1 MFLKEKFKLSSSV
14 NQYVLA
20 YFVFVLLFYG
30 IRYTA
35 DWASYTQM
43 IEHPELSPDLLF
55 RFLAERVRGECGFSY
70 IYQLHI
76 VLMGGIYLL
85 LLKRTVGCPVLAI
98 IYAIDIYL
106 FMANQIRF
114 YLAWPLMLLAIL
126 SFYRKEFVAFA
137 LLAFLAVMSHKS
149 LILLFPAALVCDWA
163 LHRWP
168 FSRALVILTAITLA
182 SGLLTWVDFGSGFWL
197 GRLQV
202 YQEMGKDVTFI
213 RAVYNQLPYLVCL
226 ALVVSVHRRVLKAF
240 PNVLTEDGTYRYL
253 LVLSLT
259 PLLFV
264 GFSFYMMVFSQRF
277 SQSMILIWFM
287 YFYWCYRKYSD
298 VTLKEGIRI
307 ASVVVFLINP
317 FFACVSA
324 LIKENYFNCSEIFK
338 MLLSYSLFS

>member
-35 DWASYTQM
+35 DWATYTQM
-43 IEHPELSPDLLF
+43 IEHPELSLDLLF

-70 IYQLHI
+70 IYKLHI

-85 LLKRTVGCPVLAI
+85 LLKRTVGCPFLAV

-114 YLAWPLMLLAIL
+114 YLAWPLMLLAVL

-149 LILLFPAALVCDWA
+149 LILLLPAVLVCDWA

-202 YQEMGKDVTFI
+202 YQKMVKDATFI
-213 RAVYNQLPYLVCL
+213 GAVYNQLPYLVCL

-264 GFSFYMMVFSQRF
+264 GFSFYVMIFSQRF

-307 ASVVVFLINP
+307 GSVVVFLINP
-317 FFACVSA
+317 FFACVYA
-324 LIKENYFNCSEIFK
+324 LIKGYYFNCSEIFK
-338 MLLSYSLFS
+338 TLLSYSLFS

>member
-1 MFLKEKFKLSSSV
+1 MFFKERFKLSSSV

-35 DWASYTQM
+35 DWAPYTQM

-55 RFLAERVRGECGFSY
+55 RFLAERVRGEFGFSF

-76 VLMGGIYLL
+76 VLIGGAHLL
-85 LLKRTVGCPVLAI
+85 LLKRTVGCPFLAV

-149 LILLFPAALVCDWA
+149 LILLLPAALVCDWA
-163 LHRWP
+163 LRRWH
-168 FSRALVILTAITLA
+168 FSRALIILTGITLA
-182 SGLLTWVDFGSGFWL
+182 TGLLTWVDFGSGFWL
-197 GRLQV
+197 GQLQV
-202 YQEMGKDVTFI
+202 YQEMGKDATFI
-213 RAVYNQLPYLVCL
+213 GAVYNQLPYLICL
-226 ALVVSVHRRVLKAF
+226 ALVVSVHRCVLKVF
-240 PNVLTEDGTYRYL
+240 PNVLTEDGIYRYL
-253 LVLSLT
+253 LVLALT

-264 GFSFYMMVFSQRF
+264 GFSFYVIVFSQRF
-277 SQSMILIWFM
+277 AQSMILIWFM

-298 VTLKEGIRI
+298 APLKEGISI

-317 FFACVSA
+317 FFACVYA
-324 LIKENYFNCSEIFK
+324 LIKGYYFNCSEIFK
-338 MLLSYSLFS
+338 TLLSYSLFS

>member
-1 MFLKEKFKLSSSV
+1 
-14 NQYVLA
+14 
-20 YFVFVLLFYG
+20 
-30 IRYTA
+30 
-35 DWASYTQM
+35 
-43 IEHPELSPDLLF
+43 
-55 RFLAERVRGECGFSY
+55 
-70 IYQLHI
+70 
-76 VLMGGIYLL
+76 
-85 LLKRTVGCPVLAI
+85 
-98 IYAIDIYL
+98 
-106 FMANQIRF
+106 
-114 YLAWPLMLLAIL
+114 MLLAIL
-126 SFYRKEFVAFA
+126 SCYRKEFVAFV

-149 LILLFPAALVCDWA
+149 LILLLPAVLVCDWA
-163 LHRWP
+163 LNRWP

-202 YQEMGKDVTFI
+202 YQEKVKDATFI
-213 RAVYNQLPYLVCL
+213 GAVYNQLPYLVCL

-264 GFSFYMMVFSQRF
+264 GFSFYVMVFSQRF

-298 VTLKEGIRI
+298 VTLKEEIRI

-317 FFACVSA
+317 FFACMYA
-324 LIKENYFNCSEIFK
+324 LIKEHYFNCSEIFK